1 MKRTYYCKYCNFQIS
16 NKNLFKRHLS
26 SRTHL
31 NNIKNAIESKLVCSK
46 MNNNI
51 LNDYIILDI
60 KEVKPLLEVSDQL
73 TIKNNLFNL
82 IDKFEFNIS
91 KDIQNEYDKL
101 NIHKND
107 VSQTVESK
115 QSIKHKPNIKLSI
128 SKKNDNDLNIKTD
141 IIKSLTKIIDN
152 NNIYN
157 EK

>member
-1 MKRTYYCKYCNFQIS
+1 
-16 NKNLFKRHLS
+16 
-26 SRTHL
+26 
-31 NNIKNAIESKLVCSK
+31 

-152 NNIYN
+152 YNIYN